1 MLTSTECY
9 LLHGRLTRF
18 HRDVMIPEIIRVQ
31 GNPMDFPL
39 RSQEALRQFGRACDA
54 LLTAPDGEHRE
65 LFSQAI
71 TQLDVL
77 HVSMMT
83 TGMQLFEVS
92 DPRVNSIVHPLAQI
106 MTPLHKAFLLPLEK
120 RQNHEEALP

>member
-18 HRDVMIPEIIRVQ
+18 HRDIMIPEIIRVQ

-39 RSQEALRQFGRACDA
+39 RSQKALRQLGRACDA
-54 LLTAPDGEHRE
+54 LLTAPGGEHRE

-71 TQLDVL
+71 THLDEL
-77 HVSMMT
+77 H
-83 TGMQLFEVS
+83 
-92 DPRVNSIVHPLAQI
+92 
-106 MTPLHKAFLLPLEK
+106 
-120 RQNHEEALP
+120 